1 MKTLK
6 NNQTTKQL
14 IILHGWQSSKEKWQK
29 VKEILEKEGIRV
41 IVPDI
46 PGFKPETRLNK
57 TWNLDDYVE
66 WFKDFLFKKR
76 TTYPELREGTC
87 PELREGFFL
96 LGHSFGGRLAIK
108 FATKYP
114 QKINGLIL
122 VSAAGIKRNSFSK
135 EFLGLGAEIAKDL
148 KIEEVPVIKD
158 FWQLFKKFFYRY
170 ILRKT
175 DYLEAKGALKETI
188 KNVLDEDLTPLL
200 NKISVPTLI
209 LWGRKDR
216 ITPLKDALLMK
227 EKIKNSKLKILE
239 EIGHNIYLENPELL
253 AKIISHFILKFA
265 KL

>member
-1 MKTLK
+1 MKTLF
-6 NNQTTKQL
+6 
-14 IILHGWQSSKEKWQK
+14 ILHGWQSSKEKWQK

-76 TTYPELREGTC
+76 TTYPELREG
-87 PELREGFFL
+87 FFL

-114 QKINGLIL
+114 QKIEGLIL

-135 EFLGLGAEIAKDL
+135 EFLGLGAKVAKDL
-148 KIEEVPVIKD
+148 KIEEVPVIRD

-188 KNVLDEDLTPLL
+188 KNILDEDLTPLL
-200 NKISVPTLI
+200 DKISVPTLI
-209 LWGRKDR
+209 LWGKKDK
-216 ITPLKDALLMK
+216 ITSLKDALLMK

-239 EIGHNIYLENPELL
+239 RIGHNIYLENPELL
-253 AKIISHFILKFA
+253 AQKVSHFILKFA